1 VGYPLV
7 RFGRAK
13 LNPSSLQR
21 RLGGPVTIARLAH
34 SVTTHKVP
42 AWTTLLGIALFG
54 LALFWLHHLL
64 GQYRWRDILS
74 HVHAISTTKV
84 LRAAL
89 FTVIGYGC
97 LTLYDALAVRFAGA
111 RVPYPR
117 VALISFMGYAIGH
130 NVGLNTL
137 SGGAVRYRAY
147 TTLGLGAK
155 QIATIIAF
163 GSVTFLLGAGLL
175 LGLSLLTQAGMSGS
189 VLHVHASLAMLA
201 GGALLAAVAAYLW
214 LVCTRH
220 EPLRFRRFVIPVP
233 KPRVAF
239 AQVAV
244 ACADLLCAASVLYV
258 LLPQQAAISFGAFAG
273 IYLIAIA
280 AGVISNVPGGI
291 GVFEAVLLM
300 LLQSVPKDSLLGAL
314 VAYRAIYYFAP
325 FAVALALLGAH
336 ELWVHRGPAVRLM
349 RLGRSFL
356 IAATPQAI
364 AIVVFVAGAVLL
376 FSGATPG
383 LGNRL
388 DLLRNF
394 VPLPILELSHLL
406 GSAVGVGLLVI
417 AHGLYRRL
425 DAAWWLTIYLLCA
438 GILLSLLK
446 GFDYE
451 EAAILSIVVIVLVL
465 ARGRF
470 QRRASLIE
478 QHYSG
483 PWIIA
488 LCLVLVTAAWLVIFA
503 YRHVPYDNELWWQF
517 AFHASAPRSLR
528 ASLFAAVIAAAY
540 GLWRLLL
547 PAPPP
552 VSAPGE
558 ADMERVAALITQV
571 DDTTANLALLGDKH
585 LLFNAERTAFIMY
598 QVSGHSWVAM
608 GDPVGPPEVCEPLAW
623 EFLENCDVMA
633 VSPVF
638 YQVKPQN
645 LPLYIDLGLNL
656 SKLGEEARVPLDTFS
671 LEGPARAELRQAHR
685 RANRD
690 GAQFELVTREN
701 VGAILPELRAVSD
714 AWLAEK
720 KTAEKRFS
728 LGFFDERYLVHFDCG
743 VVRRGGAVVAFANIW
758 HGGSSELSVDLMRY
772 GGDAPKGVIDY
783 LLIECML
790 WGQAHGY
797 HWFNLGMAPLS
808 GLEEHALA
816 PTWHKLGRMV
826 QRYGEMFYPFEGLRK
841 YKEKFQP
848 EWRPRYL
855 AAPSG
860 LAIAGAL
867 LDVTALISG
876 GVGKVLRK

>member
-1 VGYPLV
+1 MGL
-7 RFGRAK
+7 
-13 LNPSSLQR
+13 
-21 RLGGPVTIARLAH
+21 
-34 SVTTHKVP
+34 
-42 AWTTLLGIALFG
+42 ALFG

-64 GQYRWRDILS
+64 GQYRWQDILARVQALS
-74 HVHAISTTKV
+74 GVKI

-89 FTVIGYGC
+89 FTLAGYGS

-111 RVPYPR
+111 RVAYPR

-130 NVGLNTL
+130 NVGMNTL

-147 TTLGLGAK
+147 SALGLGAK
-155 QIATIIAF
+155 QITTIIAF
-163 GSVTFLLGAGLL
+163 GTVTFLLGAGFL
-175 LGLSLLTQAGMSGS
+175 LGLSLLTQAGMSSS
-189 VLHVHASLAMLA
+189 VLHVHASLAILA
-201 GGALLAAVAAYLW
+201 GGLLLAAVAAYLW
-214 LVCTRH
+214 LACTRH
-220 EPLRFRRFVIPVP
+220 EPLRFRRFEIPVP

-239 AQVAV
+239 AQLGV

-258 LLPQQAAISFGAFAG
+258 LLPTHLAISFGAFAG

-291 GVFEAVLLM
+291 GVFEAVLL
-300 LLQSVPKDSLLGAL
+300 LLLPSVPEVRLLGAL

-325 FAVALALLGAH
+325 FVVALALLGAH
-336 ELWVHRGPAVRLM
+336 EVWVHRGPAVRLV
-349 RLGRSFL
+349 RLVRAFL
-356 IAATPQAI
+356 TDDTPQAI
-364 AIVVFVAGAVLL
+364 AIATFLAGAVLL

-388 DLLRNF
+388 DMLRDF

-425 DAAWWLTIYLLCA
+425 DAAWWLTIWLLFA

-451 EAAILSIVVIVLVL
+451 EATILAVVVIVLIA

-483 PWIIA
+483 PWIVA
-488 LCLVLVTAAWLVIFA
+488 LCLVLLMAAWLVIFA
-503 YRHVPYDNELWWQF
+503 YRHVPYDSQLWWEF
-517 AFHASAPRSLR
+517 AFQASAPRSLR
-528 ASLFAAVIAAAY
+528 ASLLAAVIAAAY
-540 GLWRLLL
+540 GLWRLLR

-552 VSAPGE
+552 RSMPGE
-558 ADMERVAALITQV
+558 ADMESAAALIAAGE
-571 DDTTANLALLGDKH
+571 DTVANLALLGDKNFM
-585 LLFNAERTAFIMY
+585 FNAERTAFIMY
-598 QVSGHSWVAM
+598 QVSGNSWVAM
-608 GDPVGPPEVCEPLAW
+608 GDPVGPVEASEALAW
-623 EFLENCDVMA
+623 EFLEHCDVMA

-638 YQVKPQN
+638 YQVKPEN
-645 LPLYIDLGLNL
+645 LPLYIDLGLTL
-656 SKLGEEARVPLDTFS
+656 SKLGEEARVPLEGFS
-671 LEGPARAELRQAHR
+671 LEGPARADLRQAYR

-690 GAQFELVTREN
+690 GATFEVIARGDL
-701 VGAILPELRAVSD
+701 AAHLPRLRAVSD

-728 LGFFDERYLVHFDCG
+728 LGFFDERYLSCFDCG
-743 VVRRGGAVVAFANIW
+743 VVRRGGAIVAFVNLLR
-758 HGGSSELSVDLMRY
+758 GGTNELSVDLMRY
-772 GGDAPKGVIDY
+772 GADAPKGVIDY
-783 LLIECML
+783 LLTECML
-790 WGQAHGY
+790 WGKANGF

-816 PTWHKLGRMV
+816 PTWHKLGRVV

-841 YKEKFQP
+841 YKEKFLP
-848 EWRPRYL
+848 VWRPRYL
-855 AAPSG
+855 AAPDG
-860 LAIAGAL
+860 LAMAGAL

-876 GVGKVLRK
+876 GVGRVLRK